1 MSRFT
6 LLTVDT
12 IHKTMK
18 TKVAF
23 LTFLAVATVSCV
35 FAQSTEDDDMYFTS
49 KDRVAFSVAQN
60 ASRQAV
66 LASANSSRIT
76 ESEVAS
82 TINPTDSYSAR
93 NVNPEYISGSKVGSN
108 TTANVQYFSPNY
120 QPTSVNQNLAS
131 NCNSCGYN
139 NFNSY
144 NGFNNGYGYNRYGS
158 FGSPYGMGGMS
169 PYGYNS
175 YGMMNPYSNYGGYG
189 YSPYSMMG
197 SGFYG
202 SALSFGFGSG
212 FGSGFGYGSPF
223 GFGNYYGMNPYYGGY
238 NSFYNPYGYGSSYAV
253 IDQNRQNVSY
263 GTRPS
268 RSGGSPNYYTGSQSV
283 GTGRTGRDISNGRS
297 NIASNGASS
306 TYYDR
311 GWRQTSNG
319 ATRSAWDNSGNGNRG
334 WSNTNSG
341 GRQSTWSNDGG
352 FRNSSFNNGGGFSGG
367 GRSGGGG
374 FSGGGGSSG
383 GGGGGG
389 RGGRH

>member
-1 MSRFT
+1 
-6 LLTVDT
+6 
-12 IHKTMK
+12 MK

-23 LTFLAVATVSCV
+23 LTFLAAATVSCAW
-35 FAQSTEDDDMYFTS
+35 AQSTEDDDMYFTS

-66 LASANSSRIT
+66 LASTDSRRIT

-108 TTANVQYFSPNY
+108 STASVHYFSPNY

-139 NFNSY
+139 NNFNSY
-144 NGFNNGYGYNRYGS
+144 NGFNNGYGYNRFGS

-175 YGMMNPYSNYGGYG
+175 YSMMDPYSNYGGYG

-212 FGSGFGYGSPF
+212 FGNSFGYGSPF
-223 GFGNYYGMNPYYGGY
+223 GFGNNYGMNSYYG
-238 NSFYNPYGYGSSYAV
+238 NSFFNPYGYGYGSSV
-253 IDQNRQNVSY
+253 VVVDNRNTTY
-263 GTRPS
+263 GTRSS
-268 RSGGSPNYYTGSQSV
+268 RSTSSPNYYNNNNGQGV
-283 GTGRTGRDISNGRS
+283 NNGRS
-297 NIASNGASS
+297 VAANGAS

-311 GWRQTSNG
+311 GWRQG
-319 ATRSAWDNSGNGNRG
+319 ANSTTRSTWDNPSNSGGNNRG
-334 WSNTNSG
+334 WNNSNNGSPNSG
-341 GRQSTWSNDGG
+341 GRQSNWDNSN
-352 FRNSSFNNGGGFSGG
+352 NSFYNGGFSGGRSGGFSGGSSGSGGSG

-374 FSGGGGSSG
+374 
-383 GGGGGG
+383 
-389 RGGRH
+389 RGGRN

>member
-6 LLTVDT
+6 LITVDT

-23 LTFLAVATVSCV
+23 LTFLAAATVSCAW
-35 FAQSTEDDDMYFTS
+35 AQSTEDDDMYFTS
-49 KDRVAFSVAQN
+49 KDRAVLNAAQS
-60 ASRQAV
+60 ASRQEV
-66 LASANSSRIT
+66 LASANSRRIT

-108 TTANVQYFSPNY
+108 PTATAQYFSPNY

-139 NFNSY
+139 NNFNSY
-144 NGFNNGYGYNRYGS
+144 NGFNNGYGYNRFGS

-175 YGMMNPYSNYGGYG
+175 YSMMDPYSNYGGYG

-212 FGSGFGYGSPF
+212 FGNSFGYGSPF
-223 GFGNYYGMNPYYGGY
+223 GFGNSYGMNSFGNGY
-238 NSFYNPYGYGSSYAV
+238 NSFYNPYSYGYGYGSRTVVVA
-253 IDQNRQNVSY
+253 D
-263 GTRPS
+263 RPS
-268 RSGGSPNYYTGSQSV
+268 RTSARNQEIDRYYTAD
-283 GTGRTGRDISNGRS
+283 RTVNG
-297 NIASNGASS
+297 G
-306 TYYDR
+306 
-311 GWRQTSNG
+311 
-319 ATRSAWDNSGNGNRG
+319 
-334 WSNTNSG
+334 NSG
-341 GRQSTWSNDGG
+341 GRVATQDYYNRGWRNDVQQANQNSWNTRPNQNSNAW
-352 FRNSSFNNGGGFSGG
+352 NSGWNNNNTNTGSNNNQNSGWGNSG
-367 GRSGGGG
+367 GRS
-374 FSGGGGSSG
+374 FSSG
-383 GGGGGG
+383 GGGGGSVGASTSGGGGSRRG
-389 RGGRH
+389 RD